1 MRDSKESDKNPAP
14 VTDLD
19 LDSDLDLGLDLD
31 LFPNLNF
38 QDYLDLLLNG
48 VKLDPEKEEPQTED
62 YDIEKEVQALVTETR
77 SRLKLTQSQLAKR
90 SGVTQANIS
99 KIENGAYCPSLSVLQ
114 RIAKGFGKRLVV
126 SFEDWEELE

>member
-1 MRDSKESDKNPAP
+1 MSKPKEP
-14 VTDLD
+14 
-19 LDSDLDLGLDLD
+19 DLGL
-31 LFPNLNF
+31 NLK
-38 QDYLDLLLNG
+38 LDLLPGINFQNYLNLLLDN
-48 VKLDPEKEEPQTED
+48 VQLDPEKEEPQTED
-62 YDIEKEVQALVTETR
+62 YDIKKEVQALVTETR
-77 SRLKLTQSQLAKR
+77 SRLKLTQRQLAKR